1 MENFAVIL
9 KEEHTEVCILRPNIV
24 IMVGNRGNGTISI
37 DISDN
42 DENGSSVQLL
52 LDCGDFKGRYIE
64 DYDKETQ
71 ATILDS
77 IETSV
82 ARDIAKFAEQGYTFV
97 GVEKDRGE
105 ERSECFF
112 PDVYWSSS
120 SRRLLI
126 KNLTIRNDIIRN
138 SFLNCNTYRY
148 GIIGFSFRHGRQA

>member
-24 IMVGNRGNGTISI
+24 IMVGNLGNGTISI

-112 PDVYWSSS
+112 LEDHKVQWQ
-120 SRRLLI
+120 R
-126 KNLTIRNDIIRN
+126 D
-138 SFLNCNTYRY
+138 YRC
-148 GIIGFSFRHGRQA
+148 ILEFCQQKTANQKPNNQK